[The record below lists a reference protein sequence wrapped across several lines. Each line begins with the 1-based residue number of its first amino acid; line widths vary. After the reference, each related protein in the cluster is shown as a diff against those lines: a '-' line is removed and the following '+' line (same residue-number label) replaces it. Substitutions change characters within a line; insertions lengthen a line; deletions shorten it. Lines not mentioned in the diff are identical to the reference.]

1 MRKKVKEENLL
12 QLYND
17 VLPPSNEE
25 MEMIV
30 LGTILLSSEVI
41 YSVASELNENLFFDF
56 KCREVCKSIL
66 HLYKDNDPIDI
77 LTVTQKLRSV
87 GKLDEVP
94 VYFISQLT
102 NKVSGTAHFDTHF
115 KILQEYALR
124 RQMIQA
130 CSKGVRHS
138 YDDTQDVFDLVAEV
152 QNDVDSALKNVITY
166 QISSVGDI
174 HQEIIKKSIELVDSD
189 RRSGVPT
196 GLRMVDNVTNGWQE
210 SDLII
215 LAGRPSMGK
224 TAAAIS
230 MAIFPAI
237 TQNMGVGIFSLEMS
251 KAQLTSRMQSILS
264 GVNVGRIVKK
274 QLTIDEIAQIDSR
287 AKDLKTAPLFID
299 DTPNISIQ
307 EFKGKARK
315 MVREMGCKLIIVDY
329 LQLMR
334 SGMKTN
340 SREHEIAEISRSLKA
355 VAKELNVPVMALSQ
369 LSRAVESRGGD
380 KKPLLSDLRESG
392 QIEQDAD
399 MVCFCYRPEYY
410 DIDNY
415 EVGNENFD
423 THGLFLLIVAKHRN
437 GELGE
442 IPLRFLHEQTKLVNY
457 EYSNFEHFEPN
468 NFLKNQIESNVEQI
482 EKSSTFVQEEKIEN
496 ENNSFKKLAWNDNLF
511 ENSEEDETPF

>member
-1 MRKKVKEENLL
+1 M
-12 QLYND
+12 
-17 VLPPSNEE
+17 
-25 MEMIV
+25 
-30 LGTILLSSEVI
+30 
-41 YSVASELNENLFFDF
+41 NENLFFNLR
-56 KCREVCKSIL
+56 CREICKSIL
-66 HLYKDNDPIDI
+66 QLYKNNDPIDI
-77 LTVTQKLRSV
+77 LTITQKLRSIE
-87 GKLDEVP
+87 KLEEVTFSF
-94 VYFISQLT
+94 VSQLT
-102 NKVSGTAHFDTHF
+102 SKVASTANFDAHF

-124 RQMIQA
+124 RQLIQA

-138 YDDTQDVFDLVAEV
+138 YDETQDVFDLVSEV

-166 QISSVGDI
+166 QISNVGDI
-174 HQEIIKKSIELVDSD
+174 HQEILKKSIELVDSD
-189 RRSGVPT
+189 ARSGVPT
-196 GLRMVDNVTNGWQE
+196 GLRLLDNVTNGWQE

-237 TQNMGVGIFSLEMS
+237 TQNIGIGIFSLEMS
-251 KAQLTSRMQSILS
+251 KSQLTSRMQSIIS

-274 QLTIDEIAQIDSR
+274 QLTIDEIIQIDTR
-287 AKDLKTAPLFID
+287 ARDLNTAPLFID

-410 DIDNY
+410 NIDNY
-415 EVGNENFD
+415 EVGNENFN

-457 EYSNFEHFEPN
+457 EYSNFEHFEPI
-468 NFLKNQIESNVEQI
+468 NFFEKSKEVNVEQT
-482 EKSSTFVQEEKIEN
+482 EKSSTFVQEAQIEN
-496 ENNSFKKLAWNDNLF
+496 EGNSLSKLSWDKKLF
-511 ENSEEDETPF
+511 ESLEDDETPF

>member
-1 MRKKVKEENLL
+1 MVKKAKEENLL
-12 QLYND
+12 QVYNNE
-17 VLPPSNEE
+17 LPPNNEDI
-25 MEMIV
+25 EMIV
-30 LGTILLSSEVI
+30 LGTILISSEVI
-41 YSVASELNENLFFDF
+41 YSVASEMNENLFFNL
-56 KCREVCKSIL
+56 KCREICKSIL
-66 HLYKDNDPIDI
+66 QLYKNNDPIDI
-77 LTVTQKLRSV
+77 LTITQKLRSIE
-87 GKLDEVP
+87 KLEEVTFSF
-94 VYFISQLT
+94 VSQLT
-102 NKVSGTAHFDTHF
+102 SKVASTANFDAHF

-124 RQMIQA
+124 RQLIQA

-138 YDDTQDVFDLVAEV
+138 YDETQDVFDLVSEV

-166 QISSVGDI
+166 QISNVGDI
-174 HQEIIKKSIELVDSD
+174 HQEILKKSIELVDSD
-189 RRSGVPT
+189 ARSGVPT
-196 GLRMVDNVTNGWQE
+196 GLRLLDNVTNGWQE

-237 TQNMGVGIFSLEMS
+237 TQNIGIGIFSLEMS
-251 KAQLTSRMQSILS
+251 KSQLTSRMQSIIS

-274 QLTIDEIAQIDSR
+274 QLTIDEIIQIDTR
-287 AKDLKTAPLFID
+287 ARDLNTAPLFID

-410 DIDNY
+410 NIDNY
-415 EVGNENFD
+415 EVGNENFN

-457 EYSNFEHFEPN
+457 EYSNFEHFEPI
-468 NFLKNQIESNVEQI
+468 NFFEKSKEVNVEQT
-482 EKSSTFVQEEKIEN
+482 EKSSTFVQEAQIEN
-496 ENNSFKKLAWNDNLF
+496 EGNSLSKLSWDKKLF
-511 ENSEEDETPF
+511 ESLEDDETPF

>member
-1 MRKKVKEENLL
+1 MVKKAKEENLL
-12 QLYND
+12 QVYNNE
-17 VLPPSNEE
+17 LPPNNEDI
-25 MEMIV
+25 EMIV
-30 LGTILLSSEVI
+30 LGTILISSEVI
-41 YSVASELNENLFFDF
+41 YSVANEMNENLFFNL
-56 KCREVCKSIL
+56 KCREICKSIL
-66 HLYKDNDPIDI
+66 QLYKNNDPIDI
-77 LTVTQKLRSV
+77 LTITQKLRSIE
-87 GKLDEVP
+87 KLEEVTFSF
-94 VYFISQLT
+94 VSQLT
-102 NKVSGTAHFDTHF
+102 SKVASTANFDAHF

-124 RQMIQA
+124 RQLIQA

-138 YDDTQDVFDLVAEV
+138 YDETQDVFDLVSEV

-166 QISSVGDI
+166 QISNVGDI
-174 HQEIIKKSIELVDSD
+174 HQEILKKSIELVDSD
-189 RRSGVPT
+189 ARSGVPT
-196 GLRMVDNVTNGWQE
+196 GLRLLDNVTNGWQE

-237 TQNMGVGIFSLEMS
+237 TQNIGIGIFSLEMS
-251 KAQLTSRMQSILS
+251 KSQLTSRMQSIIS

-274 QLTIDEIAQIDSR
+274 QLTIDEIIQIDTR
-287 AKDLKTAPLFID
+287 ARDLNTAPLFID

-410 DIDNY
+410 NIDNY
-415 EVGNENFD
+415 EVGNENFN

-457 EYSNFEHFEPN
+457 EYSNFEHFEPI
-468 NFLKNQIESNVEQI
+468 NFFEKSKEVNVEQT
-482 EKSSTFVQEEKIEN
+482 EKSSTFVQEAQIEN
-496 ENNSFKKLAWNDNLF
+496 ESNSLSKLSWDKKLF
-511 ENSEEDETPF
+511 ESLEDDETPF

>member
-1 MRKKVKEENLL
+1 MVKKAKEENLL
-12 QLYND
+12 QVYNNE
-17 VLPPSNEE
+17 LPPNNEDI
-25 MEMIV
+25 EMIV
-30 LGTILLSSEVI
+30 LGTILISSEVI
-41 YSVASELNENLFFDF
+41 YSVASEMNENLFFNL
-56 KCREVCKSIL
+56 KCREICKSIL
-66 HLYKDNDPIDI
+66 QLYKNNDPIDI
-77 LTVTQKLRSV
+77 LTITQKLRSIE
-87 GKLDEVP
+87 KLEEVTFSF
-94 VYFISQLT
+94 VSQLT
-102 NKVSGTAHFDTHF
+102 SKVASTANFDAHF

-124 RQMIQA
+124 RQLIQA

-138 YDDTQDVFDLVAEV
+138 YDETQDVFDLVSEV

-166 QISSVGDI
+166 QISNVGDI
-174 HQEIIKKSIELVDSD
+174 HQEILKKSIELVDSD
-189 RRSGVPT
+189 ARSGVPT
-196 GLRMVDNVTNGWQE
+196 GLRLLDNVTNGWQE

-237 TQNMGVGIFSLEMS
+237 TQNIGIGIFSLEMS
-251 KAQLTSRMQSILS
+251 KSQLTSRMQSIIS

-274 QLTIDEIAQIDSR
+274 QLTIDEIIQIDTR
-287 AKDLKTAPLFID
+287 ARDLNTAPLFID

-410 DIDNY
+410 NIDNY
-415 EVGNENFD
+415 EVGNENFN

-457 EYSNFEHFEPN
+457 EYSNFEHFEPI
-468 NFLKNQIESNVEQI
+468 NFFEKSKEVNVEQT
-482 EKSSTFVQEEKIEN
+482 EKSSTFVQEAQIEN
-496 ENNSFKKLAWNDNLF
+496 ESNSLSKLSWDKKLF
-511 ENSEEDETPF
+511 ESLEDDETPF

>member
-1 MRKKVKEENLL
+1 MVKKAKEENLL
-12 QLYND
+12 QVYNNE
-17 VLPPSNEE
+17 LPPNNEDI
-25 MEMIV
+25 EMIV
-30 LGTILLSSEVI
+30 LGTILISSEVI
-41 YSVASELNENLFFDF
+41 YSVASEMNENLFFNLR
-56 KCREVCKSIL
+56 CREICKSIL
-66 HLYKDNDPIDI
+66 QLYKNNDPIDI
-77 LTVTQKLRSV
+77 LTITQKLRSIE
-87 GKLDEVP
+87 KLEEVTFSF
-94 VYFISQLT
+94 VSQLT
-102 NKVSGTAHFDTHF
+102 SKVASTANFDAHF

-124 RQMIQA
+124 RQLIQA

-138 YDDTQDVFDLVAEV
+138 YDETQDVFDLVSEV

-166 QISSVGDI
+166 QISNVGDI
-174 HQEIIKKSIELVDSD
+174 HQEILKKSIELVDSD
-189 RRSGVPT
+189 ARSGVPT
-196 GLRMVDNVTNGWQE
+196 GLRLLDNVTNGWQE

-237 TQNMGVGIFSLEMS
+237 TQNIGIGIFSLEMS
-251 KAQLTSRMQSILS
+251 KSQLTSRMQSIIS

-274 QLTIDEIAQIDSR
+274 QLTIDEIIQIDTR
-287 AKDLKTAPLFID
+287 ARDLNTAPLFID

-410 DIDNY
+410 NIDNY
-415 EVGNENFD
+415 EVGNENFN

-457 EYSNFEHFEPN
+457 EYSNFEHFEPI
-468 NFLKNQIESNVEQI
+468 NFFEKSKEVNVEQT
-482 EKSSTFVQEEKIEN
+482 EKSSTFVQEAQIEN
-496 ENNSFKKLAWNDNLF
+496 EGNSLSKLSWDKKLF
-511 ENSEEDETPF
+511 ESLEDDETPF

>member
-1 MRKKVKEENLL
+1 MVKKAKEENLL
-12 QLYND
+12 QVYNNE
-17 VLPPSNEE
+17 LPPNNEDI
-25 MEMIV
+25 EMIV
-30 LGTILLSSEVI
+30 LGTILISSEVI
-41 YSVASELNENLFFDF
+41 YSVASEMNENLFFNLR
-56 KCREVCKSIL
+56 CREICKSIL
-66 HLYKDNDPIDI
+66 QLYKNNDPIDI
-77 LTVTQKLRSV
+77 LTITQKLRSIE
-87 GKLDEVP
+87 KLEEVTFSF
-94 VYFISQLT
+94 VSQLT
-102 NKVSGTAHFDTHF
+102 SKVASTANFDAHF

-124 RQMIQA
+124 RQLIQA

-138 YDDTQDVFDLVAEV
+138 YDETQDVFDLVSEV

-166 QISSVGDI
+166 QISNVGDI
-174 HQEIIKKSIELVDSD
+174 HQEILKKSIELVDSD
-189 RRSGVPT
+189 ARSGVPT
-196 GLRMVDNVTNGWQE
+196 GLRLLDNVTNGWQE

-237 TQNMGVGIFSLEMS
+237 TQNIGIGIFSLEMS
-251 KAQLTSRMQSILS
+251 KSQLTSRMQSIIS

-274 QLTIDEIAQIDSR
+274 QLTIDEIIQIDTR
-287 AKDLKTAPLFID
+287 ARDLNTAPLFID

-410 DIDNY
+410 NIDNY
-415 EVGNENFD
+415 EVGNENFN

-457 EYSNFEHFEPN
+457 EYSNFEHFEPI
-468 NFLKNQIESNVEQI
+468 NFFEKSKEVNVEQT
-482 EKSSTFVQEEKIEN
+482 EKSSTFVQEAQIEN
-496 ENNSFKKLAWNDNLF
+496 ESNSLSKLSWDKKLF
-511 ENSEEDETPF
+511 ESLEDDETPF